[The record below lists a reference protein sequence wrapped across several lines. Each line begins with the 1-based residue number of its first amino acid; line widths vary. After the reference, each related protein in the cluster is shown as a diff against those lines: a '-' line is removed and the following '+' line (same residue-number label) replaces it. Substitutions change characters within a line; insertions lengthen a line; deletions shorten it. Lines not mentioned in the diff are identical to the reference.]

1 MGLISERGK
10 SAILWRKEEMKLYLV
25 QHGEAISEEVDPQR
39 PLTEKGFAEVSKMA
53 RFARATGCRAP
64 MIWHS
69 GKLRARQTADL
80 LARALQSEEGVQE
93 RGGLAPSDPIEPML
107 EELAARQADLM
118 VVGHLPFLAKLASML
133 LCGSFSDMIAFQPGG
148 ILCMER
154 GPDHRWRLAWM
165 ATPELTPQGV

>member
-1 MGLISERGK
+1 
-10 SAILWRKEEMKLYLV
+10 MKLYLV
-25 QHGEAISEEVDPQR
+25 QHGEAISEEVDPER
-39 PLTEKGFAEVSKMA
+39 PLTEKGFADVSRMV
-53 RFARATGCRAP
+53 RFAQAANRRVP
-64 MIWHS
+64 LIWHS

-80 LARALQSEEGVQE
+80 LTGALQPEEGIRE
-93 RGGLAPSDPIEPML
+93 RGGLAPNDPIEPVV

-133 LCGSFSDMIAFQPGG
+133 LCGFLADMIAFQPGG

-165 ATPELTPQGV
+165 VTPELIE